1 MYIYNI
7 IYTLYIYIINIYLY
21 IYDKLIYNPIKLVQ
35 YMSYSSIQQS
45 FFCEVFTNKALSNQG
60 ASSYLDGALSPF

>member
-7 IYTLYIYIINIYLY
+7 IYTLYNQYISIYLY
-21 IYDKLIYNPIKLVQ
+21 KLIYNPIKLVQ

-45 FFCEVFTNKALSNQG
+45 FFREVFTNKALSNQG